1 MKKIILTALLSFAF
15 LSTAHANNL
24 FELTKANVA
33 NTNIGKNISGQLNG
47 LDSCLD
53 SCYYDFGDCLYS
65 GEYDF
70 ICEIIFDECE
80 NECYDYYQ

>member
-15 LSTAHANNL
+15 LSTANANDL
-24 FELTKANVA
+24 FQLTKSNIA
-33 NTNIGKNISGQLNG
+33 NTSIGKNIGAQLNS

-53 SCYYDFGDCLYS
+53 SCYDDYYYCNDS
-65 GEYDF
+65 DF

-80 NECYDYYQ
+80 NDCYSYYQ